1 MPIYTIRNK
10 VTDEIR
16 DITCS
21 YDDLQQMLHNDPDIV
36 RELVAPKVVAGVGST
51 LSKTDDGW
59 KDTLS
64 RIKSNSAKGN
74 TIKL

>member
-10 VTDEIR
+10 VTDETK

-36 RELVAPKVVAGVGST
+36 RELVAPKVVAGVGSA

-59 KDTLS
+59 KENLQ
-64 RIKSNSAKGN
+64 RIKQNSSRGN
-74 TIKL
+74 TIKV